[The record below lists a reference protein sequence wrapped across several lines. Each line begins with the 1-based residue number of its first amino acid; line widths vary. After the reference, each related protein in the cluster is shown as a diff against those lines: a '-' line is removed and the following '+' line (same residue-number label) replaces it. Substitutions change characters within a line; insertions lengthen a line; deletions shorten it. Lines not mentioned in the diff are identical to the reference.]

1 MAASDG
7 GVSARHPA
15 RIALPLVVA
24 ASTGAERNTIRMR
37 PLPIGCWR
45 LEDVRFD
52 FDSSLIRPDAR
63 GELAELAKLW
73 HEAGEPPMSIFGHAD
88 PVGDDE
94 YNKTLSGRRAR
105 AVYGLLTRD
114 LDGWEQLYAQPFS
127 SDDWHKTAVAMMV
140 PAVGAADVRDFQT
153 QNGLT
158 PDGAAGPDTRRA
170 LFRAYMDAI
179 CRDPDDHPFQVQ
191 KTDFLGR
198 GEDPGGKADFQGC
211 SELNPILVFSRDE
224 DQQFRDPS
232 RRDERNQDNQPN
244 RRVLV
249 FLFPVGAHVPPAAW
263 PCPRTSEPTAGCRAM
278 LWPDAEVRRN
288 PQDARREYERTH
300 DTFACAF
307 YDGMARTSPCET
319 KRKALTIRLFG
330 PNKDAIP
337 NAPYRL
343 TVLAVNDV
351 REGTADGNG
360 VLAEANLLVPSR
372 VTIDYG
378 DPRLGQDP
386 VVRAYSIS
394 LMLDAGDG
402 ATDEQVARRRL
413 NNLGYPATA
422 FLSDA
427 LRAFQHDYGLAE
439 NGQLDDAA
447 TRDALEAA
455 AERGKSRSDIA
466 KGDLGDHGT

>member
-7 GVSARHPA
+7 GVSARHPPRA
-15 RIALPLVVA
+15 SLPLVVA
-24 ASTGAERNTIRMR
+24 ASTGDERNTIRMR

-52 FDSSLIRPDAR
+52 FDSSLIRPDAQ
-63 GELAELAKLW
+63 GELTELATLW
-73 HEAGEPPMSIFGHAD
+73 HEAGEPPLSIFGHAD

-114 LDGWEQLYAQPFS
+114 TATWETLYTQPFS
-127 SDDWHKTAVAMMV
+127 TDDWRKNAVAMML
-140 PAVGAADVRDFQT
+140 PAVGASDVRDFQT
-153 QNGLT
+153 QHGLT
-158 PDGAAGPDTRRA
+158 PDGAAGPETRKE

-179 CRDPDDHPFQVQ
+179 CRESDRGPFQVPR
-191 KTDFLGR
+191 TGFLGR
-198 GEDPGGKADFQGC
+198 GEDPGGKADVQGC
-211 SELNPILVFSRDE
+211 SEFNPILVFSRDE
-224 DQQFRDPS
+224 DQQYRDPA
-232 RRDERNQDNQPN
+232 RRDERNQDSQPN

-249 FLFPVGAHVPPAAW
+249 FLFPVGSHVAPAAW
-263 PCPRTSEPTAGCRAM
+263 PCPRATEPSASCRPM
-278 LWPDAEVRRN
+278 FWPDADVRRN
-288 PQDARREYERTH
+288 PGDERRDYERSH

-319 KRKALTIRLFG
+319 RRKSLTIRLFG

-343 TVLAVNDV
+343 TVLPVNDV
-351 REGTADGNG
+351 RTGTADGNG
-360 VLAEANLLVPSR
+360 VLSEANLLVPSR

-378 DPRLGQDP
+378 DPRLGQEP
-386 VVRAYSIS
+386 VVRAYTIS
-394 LMLDAGDG
+394 VVLEADDG
-402 ATDEQVARRRL
+402 AGDEQVARRRL
-413 NNLGYPATA
+413 GNLGYPPTR

-427 LRAFQHDYGLAE
+427 LRAFQHDYGLEE
-439 NGQLDDAA
+439 NGALDDAA

-455 AERGKSRSDIA
+455 AERGKSKSDIA
-466 KGDLGDHGT
+466 KGDLGSDGT